1 VLEEVAVSE
10 GKSVPHE
17 GCPRCGAVLDQG
29 VLAAS
34 LYVCPHC
41 QLHLPMPARDRIVQL
56 ADARSFR
63 EWDRGLTSVDPLG
76 FSDHKPYR
84 ERLAEARRLTG
95 LREAVVTG
103 EATLDGQPFVLV
115 AFDFRFLGGT
125 MGSAVGEKVARAFE
139 GATRRRRPVVAV
151 TASGGARMQEGMLSL
166 LQMAKTAAA
175 VGQHHAAGLPYVV
188 VLSNPT
194 FGGVAASF
202 GARGDVLVAEPEALV
217 GFVGP
222 RVVEMTTGEA
232 APEEAY
238 RAETLLRHGLVDMVV
253 PRGQQRRVLSTLLR
267 HLRPAPVGKL
277 ARPQLPPLA
286 QPAHLSAWETV
297 QLARRVGRPTSVDYL
312 SRVFDGFVEL
322 HGDRASGDDPAV
334 VAGLAELAGDTVLVV
349 AQERGR
355 TEEEQGLRRRGMAM
369 PEGFRKACRVM
380 RLASKLQLP
389 LVTLVDTP
397 GAYPGPEAERRGI
410 AAAIAECLATMV
422 TLPVPTVA
430 VVIGEGGSGGALALA
445 TADRVLM
452 LEHAIYSVISPEG
465 AAAIL
470 YRNAGKAP
478 EVAESLRLTSPD
490 LKRLG
495 LVDRVVPEPPGG
507 AHTDPQRAAEL
518 LRDHLV
524 DALREV
530 RAQPVRRLLRER
542 YRRYRHIGQVGAY
555 WRVVL
560 QEEWDEL
567 REGVARRLR
576 RPAVPKVPETS

>member
-1 VLEEVAVSE
+1 MT
-10 GKSVPHE
+10 
-17 GCPRCGAVLDQG
+17 CPRCKADLGATA
-29 VLAAS
+29 LAAS

-41 QLHLPMPARDRIVQL
+41 HLHLPMPAQERVAQL

-76 FSDHKPYR
+76 FADQKPYR
-84 ERLAEARRLTG
+84 ERVAEARRLTG
-95 LREAVVTG
+95 LREAVITG
-103 EATLDGQPFVLV
+103 EATLDGHPFVLV

-139 GATRRRRPVVAV
+139 GATRRRRPVIAV

-175 VGQHHAAGLPYVV
+175 AGQHHAAGLPSIV

-202 GARGDVLVAEPEALV
+202 AARGDVLVAEPEALV

-222 RVVEMTTGEA
+222 RVVEMTTGEP

-253 PRGQQRRVLSTLLR
+253 SRGQQRKVLSYLLR
-267 HLRPAPVGKL
+267 HLRPQPAGKL
-277 ARPQLPPLA
+277 PRPQLPPLPE
-286 QPAHLSAWETV
+286 PAHLSAWETV
-297 QLARRVGRPTSVDYL
+297 QLARRVGRPTAVDYL

-334 VAGLAELAGDTVLVV
+334 VAGLAELAGETVFVV

-355 TEEEQGLRRRGMAM
+355 TEEEQAQRRRGMAL

-380 RLASKLQLP
+380 RLASKFQVP

-397 GAYPGPEAERRGI
+397 GAYPGPERRGI
-410 AAAIAECLATMV
+410 AAAIAECLSTMV
-422 TLPVPTVA
+422 ALPVPTVA

-445 TADRVLM
+445 TTDRVLM

-478 EVAESLRLTSPD
+478 EVAEALRLTSSH
-490 LKRLG
+490 LKELG

-518 LRDHLV
+518 VRDHLV

-530 RAQPVRRLLRER
+530 RGQPLRRLLRDR
-542 YRRYRHIGQVGAY
+542 YRRYRHIGRVGAY

-576 RPAVPKVPETS
+576 RPAAAKLPKTP

>member
-1 VLEEVAVSE
+1 MAERKTLAQVS
-10 GKSVPHE
+10 
-17 GCPRCGAVLDQG
+17 CPRCGNSVDES

-34 LYVCPHC
+34 WYVCPNCHA
-41 QLHLPMPARDRIVQL
+41 HLPMPASLRVAQL

-76 FSDHKPYR
+76 FTDQKPYR
-84 ERLAEARRLTG
+84 ERLAEARHLTG

-103 EATLDGQPFVLV
+103 QATLDGQPFVLV

-139 GATRRRRPVVAV
+139 GATRKRLPVIAV

-175 VGQHHAAGLPYVV
+175 AGQHHSAGLPYIA
-188 VLSNPT
+188 VLANPT

-202 GARGDVLVAEPEALV
+202 GVRADVLVAEPEALV

-238 RAETLLRHGLVDMVV
+238 RAETLLRHGLLDMVV
-253 PRGQQRRVLSTLLR
+253 PRGQQRRVLSYLLR
-267 HLRPAPVGKL
+267 HLRPAPTGRA
-277 ARPQLPPLA
+277 ARPQLPPLPE
-286 QPAHLSAWETV
+286 PAYLSAWETV

-334 VAGLAELAGDTVLVV
+334 VTGLAELAGQTVFVL

-355 TEEEQGLRRRGMAM
+355 TEDEQARRRRGMAL

-380 RLASKLQLP
+380 RLASKFQLP
-389 LVTLVDTP
+389 VVTLVDTP
-397 GAYPGPEAERRGI
+397 GAYPGPESERRGI
-410 AAAIAECLATMV
+410 AVAIAECLATMV
-422 TLPVPTVA
+422 ALPVPTVA

-470 YRNAGKAP
+470 YRNAGRAP
-478 EVAESLRLTSPD
+478 EVAEALRLTSSD

-495 LVDRVVPEPPGG
+495 VVDRVVPEPPGG
-507 AHTDPQRAAEL
+507 AHTDPQKAAEL

-530 RAQPVRRLLRER
+530 QAQPLRRLLRER

-555 WRVVL
+555 WKVVL
-560 QEEWDEL
+560 QEELEEL

-576 RPAVPKVPETS
+576 RPAPKVSEAP

>member
-1 VLEEVAVSE
+1 MAERKAPGQVS
-10 GKSVPHE
+10 
-17 GCPRCGAVLDQG
+17 CPRCGNSVDES

-34 LYVCPHC
+34 WYVCPNCHA
-41 QLHLPMPARDRIVQL
+41 HLPMPASLRVTQL

-63 EWDRGLTSVDPLG
+63 EWDRGLTSVDPLR
-76 FSDHKPYR
+76 FADQKPYR
-84 ERLAEARRLTG
+84 ERLAEARHLTG

-103 EATLDGQPFVLV
+103 QASLDGRPFVLV

-139 GATRRRRPVVAV
+139 RATRKRLPVIAV

-166 LQMAKTAAA
+166 LQMAKTSAAA
-175 VGQHHAAGLPYVV
+175 GQHHSAGLPYIA
-188 VLSNPT
+188 VLTNPT

-202 GARGDVLVAEPEALV
+202 GVRADVLVAEPEALV

-222 RVVEMTTGEA
+222 RVVEMTTGEP

-238 RAETLLRHGLVDMVV
+238 RAETLLQHGLVDMVV
-253 PRGQQRRVLSTLLR
+253 QRGQQRRVLSYLLR
-267 HLRPAPVGKL
+267 HLRPAPAGRA
-277 ARPQLPPLA
+277 ARPQLPPLPEA
-286 QPAHLSAWETV
+286 AHLSAWETV

-334 VAGLAELAGDTVLVV
+334 VTGLAELAGQTVFVV

-355 TEEEQGLRRRGMAM
+355 TEDEQARRRRGMAL

-380 RLASKLQLP
+380 RLASKFQLP

-397 GAYPGPEAERRGI
+397 GAYPGPESERRGI
-410 AAAIAECLATMV
+410 AVAIAECLATMV
-422 TLPVPTVA
+422 ALPVPTVA

-470 YRNAGKAP
+470 YRNAGRAP
-478 EVAESLRLTSPD
+478 EVAEALRLTSSD

-495 LVDRVVPEPPGG
+495 VVDRVVPEPPGG
-507 AHTDPQRAAEL
+507 AHTDPQKAAEL

-530 RAQPVRRLLRER
+530 QGHPLRRLLRER
-542 YRRYRHIGQVGAY
+542 YRRYRHIGKVGAY
-555 WRVVL
+555 WKVVL
-560 QEEWDEL
+560 QEELEDL

-576 RPAVPKVPETS
+576 RPAPKVPEAP

>member
-1 VLEEVAVSE
+1 MEE
-10 GKSVPHE
+10 KTI
-17 GCPRCGAVLDQG
+17 CPRCRAELDNA

-41 QLHLPMPARDRIVQL
+41 HLHLPMPARERVTQL

-76 FSDHKPYR
+76 FFDQKPYR
-84 ERLAEARRLTG
+84 ERVAEARRLTG
-95 LREAVVTG
+95 LREAVITG
-103 EATLDGQPFVLV
+103 EATLDGHPCVLI

-125 MGSAVGEKVARAFE
+125 MGSVVGEKVARAFE
-139 GATRRRRPVVAV
+139 GATRRRRPVIAV

-175 VGQHHAAGLPYVV
+175 AGQHHAARLPYIV
-188 VLSNPT
+188 VLANPT

-202 GARGDVLVAEPEALV
+202 AARGDVLLAEPEALV

-222 RVVEMTTGEA
+222 RVVEMTTGDP

-253 PRGQQRRVLSTLLR
+253 SRGQQRRVLSYLLR
-267 HLRPAPVGKL
+267 HLRPHPVGKL
-277 ARPQLPPLA
+277 SRPQLPPLSE
-286 QPAHLSAWETV
+286 PAHLSAWETV
-297 QLARRVGRPTSVDYL
+297 QLARREGRPTAVDYL
-312 SRVFDGFVEL
+312 SKVFDGFLEL

-334 VAGLAELAGDTVLVV
+334 VAGLAELAGETVFVV

-355 TEEEQGLRRRGMAM
+355 TGEEQAQRRRGMAS

-380 RLASKLQLP
+380 HLASKFQLP

-397 GAYPGPEAERRGI
+397 GAYPGPESERRGI
-410 AAAIAECLATMV
+410 AAAIAECLSTMV
-422 TLPVPTVA
+422 ALPVPTVA

-470 YRNAGKAP
+470 YRNASKAP
-478 EVAESLRLTSPD
+478 EVAEALHLTSSH
-490 LKRLG
+490 LKELG

-507 AHTDPQRAAEL
+507 AHADPSRAAEL
-518 LRDHLV
+518 VRDHLV
-524 DALREV
+524 DALRQV
-530 RAQPVRRLLRER
+530 RSQPLRRLLRDR
-542 YRRYRHIGQVGAY
+542 YRRYRHIGRVGAY
-555 WRVVL
+555 WKVAL
-560 QEEWDEL
+560 QEEWEEL
-567 REGVARRLR
+567 REGVVRRLR
-576 RPAVPKVPETS
+576 RPGAKVPEPS

>member
-1 VLEEVAVSE
+1 MTEAKPVAQLT
-10 GKSVPHE
+10 
-17 GCPRCGAVLDQG
+17 CPGCGAAVDEAVL
-29 VLAAS
+29 VAS
-34 LYVCPHC
+34 LYVCPSC
-41 QLHLPMPARDRIVQL
+41 SAHLPMPAWQRVAQL

-63 EWDRGLTSVDPLG
+63 EWDRQLVSVDPLG
-76 FSDHKPYR
+76 FADRRPYR
-84 ERLAEARRLTG
+84 DRLAEARRATG

-103 EATLDGQPFVLV
+103 QATLDGQPFVLV
-115 AFDFRFLGGT
+115 VFDFRFLGGT
-125 MGSAVGEKVARAFE
+125 MGSVVGEKVARAFE
-139 GATRRRRPVVAV
+139 GATRRRLPVIAV

-175 VGQHHAAGLPYVV
+175 AGRHHAAGLPYVA
-188 VLSNPT
+188 VLADPT

-202 GARGDVLVAEPEALV
+202 GVRADVLLAEPGALV

-222 RVVEMTTGEA
+222 RVVEMTTGES

-253 PRGQQRRVLSTLLR
+253 PRGQQRRVLSYLLR
-267 HLRPAPVGKL
+267 HLRPAPSRQ
-277 ARPQLPPLA
+277 APRPQLPPLP
-286 QPAHLSAWETV
+286 QPAQLSAWETV

-322 HGDRASGDDPAV
+322 HGDRATGDDPAV
-334 VAGLAELAGDTVLVV
+334 VAGLAELGGQTVFVV

-355 TEEEQGLRRRGMAM
+355 TEEEQAQRRRGMAV
-369 PEGFRKACRVM
+369 PEGFRKACRIM
-380 RLASKLQLP
+380 RLASKFQVP

-397 GAYPGPEAERRGI
+397 GAYPGPESERRGL
-410 AAAIAECLATMV
+410 AAAIADCLATMV
-422 TLPVPTVA
+422 ALPVPTVA

-470 YRNAGKAP
+470 YRNAGRAP
-478 EVAESLRLTSPD
+478 EVAEALRLTSSD
-490 LKRLG
+490 LRRLG

-507 AHTDPQRAAEL
+507 AHADPQRAAEL

-530 RAQPVRRLLRER
+530 QALPAGRRLRDR
-542 YRRYRHIGQVGAY
+542 YRRYRHVGPVATY
-555 WRVVL
+555 WKVAL
-560 QEEWDEL
+560 QEELEDL

-576 RPAVPKVPETS
+576 RPAAKVPEAP

>member
-1 VLEEVAVSE
+1 MEARVQQS
-10 GKSVPHE
+10 
-17 GCPRCGAVLDQG
+17 CPRCGAGLEEAVLT
-29 VLAAS
+29 AS

-41 QLHLPMPARDRIVQL
+41 QAHMPLPAPQRIAQL

-76 FSDHKPYR
+76 FADHKPYR

-115 AFDFRFLGGT
+115 VFDFRFLGGT

-139 GATRRRRPVVAV
+139 RATRRRRPVVAV

-175 VGQHHAAGLPYVV
+175 AAQHHAAGLPYVV
-188 VLSNPT
+188 VLANPT

-202 GARGDVLVAEPEALV
+202 AARGDVLVAEPEALV

-238 RAETLLRHGLVDMVV
+238 RAEALLRGGLVDLVV
-253 PRGQQRRVLSTLLR
+253 PRGQQRRVLSYLLR
-267 HLRPAPVGKL
+267 HLRPAPAGRA
-277 ARPQLPPLA
+277 ARPPLPA
-286 QPAHLSAWETV
+286 WSQPAPLSAWETV
-297 QLARRVGRPTSVDYL
+297 LLARRLGRPTSVDYL
-312 SRVFDGFVEL
+312 SRVFDNFLEL
-322 HGDRASGDDPAV
+322 HGDRSSGDDPAV
-334 VAGLAELAGDTVLVV
+334 VAGLAEIDGQTVFVV

-355 TEEEQGLRRRGMAM
+355 TAEEQVERRKGMAL
-369 PEGFRKACRVM
+369 PEGFRKAVRIM
-380 RLASKLQLP
+380 RLASKFRLP

-397 GAYPGPEAERRGI
+397 GAYPGPESERRGI
-410 AAAIAECLATMV
+410 APAIAECLATM
-422 TLPVPTVA
+422 TDLPVPTVA

-478 EVAESLRLTSPD
+478 EVAESLHLTSGD

-495 LVDRVVPEPPGG
+495 VVDRVVPEPPGG
-507 AHTDPQRAAEL
+507 AHTDPARAAEL

-524 DALREV
+524 DALREL
-530 RAQPVRRLLRER
+530 RAQPLRRLLRDR
-542 YRRYRHIGQVGAY
+542 YRRYRNIGQVGAY
-555 WRVVL
+555 WRVAL
-560 QEEWDEL
+560 QEELEEL
-567 REGVARRLR
+567 RGEVARRLQ
-576 RPAVPKVPETS
+576 RPAARKAAETP